1 MNQSFSI
8 LFPGAPPPLCRPEPP
23 YFSDLNL
30 GQVRQVLFAG
40 RDAYDLAPVF
50 HTPLTDVA
58 SVRYRHE
65 VFTDLDGDPEL
76 RALVKEFAASMRT
89 VRRALDLA
97 RQVTDHHEADAWQ
110 LHAAEVYVAATR
122 SLHRY
127 LSRSEVAS
135 TALRQFGARLNDLVA
150 HSAFT
155 ELAEHA
161 ADVAEQLYRI
171 TYCLDVH
178 GDRIRVARYTG
189 DDDYEARV
197 RAVFDKFQE
206 TDTPREVYDFH
217 SHADLNG
224 VESKVLTLVA
234 KLYPDRFAALA
245 RFRDHHPR
253 IPDELIVDFD
263 REIQFYCAALD
274 LRDRLAP
281 FGLSFCLPELLTD
294 SKDLSASG
302 VFDLALA
309 DKLTLDKKPR
319 PVVTNDVDLSG
330 RQRVIVVT
338 GPNQGG
344 KTTFARAIGQLY
356 HLAALGMPVPAA
368 TARIRLCDRL
378 FTHFEREE
386 DMETLSGK
394 LEDELIRVHDIL
406 DHATG
411 ESVVV
416 MNETFTSTTLADA
429 ARLGASVLRRML
441 GLDLRCVYVTFVD
454 ELSALGPAT
463 VSMVAAVDPADPAHR
478 TFEVVRRPADGLAY
492 AAALAEA
499 HGLTY
504 QRIKERMAS

>member
-1 MNQSFSI
+1 MSFSI
-8 LFPGAPPPLCRPEPP
+8 LFPGAPPPLRHQEPT

-30 GQVRQVLFAG
+30 AQVCRALFAG
-40 RDAYDLAPVF
+40 REDYELAPVF
-50 HTPLTDVA
+50 YTPLTDVA

-65 VFTDLDGDPEL
+65 VFTDLDDDPEL
-76 RALVKEFAASMRT
+76 RALITGFATSMRI

-97 RQVTDHHEADAWQ
+97 RHVHNHHEADAWQ
-110 LHAAEVYVAATR
+110 LHAAEVYVDATR
-122 SLHRY
+122 ALHRY
-127 LSRSEVAS
+127 LSHATVAS
-135 TALRQFGARLNDLVA
+135 TALQHFGAHLNGLVA
-150 HSAFT
+150 QPAFT

-178 GDRIRVARYTG
+178 GDRIKVSRYTAA
-189 DDDYEARV
+189 DDDYEAAV
-197 RAVFDKFQE
+197 RAVFDKFQQ
-206 TDTPREVYDFH
+206 TDTPRKVYDFH
-217 SHADLNG
+217 SHADLSG
-224 VESKVLTLVA
+224 VETKILTLVA
-234 KLYPDRFAALA
+234 KLYPDQFTALA
-245 RFRDHHPR
+245 RFCDHHPR
-253 IPDELIVDFD
+253 IPDDLITTFD

-274 LRDRLAP
+274 LRDRLTP
-281 FGLSFCLPELLTD
+281 FGVSFCLPHLDTG

-309 DKLTLDKKPR
+309 DKLSLDKKPR

-344 KTTFARAIGQLY
+344 KTTFARSIGQLY
-356 HLAALGMPVPAA
+356 HLTALGMPVPAS

-416 MNETFTSTTLADA
+416 MNETFTSTTLDDA
-429 ARLGASVLRRML
+429 GRLGASVLHRML
-441 GLDLRCVYVTFVD
+441 ELDLRCVYVTFVD
-454 ELSALGPAT
+454 ELSALSPAT
-463 VSMVAAVDPADPAHR
+463 VSMVAAVDPDDPAHR

-492 AAALAEA
+492 AAALAES